1 MAEQKQDYS
10 GMTGGLDMSKLPI
23 YGEDADER
31 IKELR
36 DAQQQAL
43 EALQHRYDQPN
54 WWKVA
59 AGFAKPQLGGF
70 LASAGSAAEA
80 MGENT
85 ELQRN
90 QQLPIAQ
97 MKLQLAQSN
106 MLLNA
111 GKKVADQIK
120 AWRDAHPGQTPSAQ
134 LVGEWE
140 ATAPNS
146 NVVKSLKEELNFQ
159 QAQQTQNIQRAQ
171 VKQAA
176 NMPLTDADKIA
187 LGQLPEGQPRNPNE
201 PVVTPLPKEEPIVAK
216 PIGKEEPKGTVG
228 IDDYIT
234 AHHNMEGTPA
244 GQKSKT
250 SSAVG
255 PSGLIDSTRM
265 YLQDKY
271 HLPEYS
277 TDPKVIEAYDH
288 ALIKDQQDTLSG
300 AGLENSALNHR
311 LTSWFGSSGGPKVIN
326 ADPHAKIKD
335 VISADAIKANG
346 LNPDMSIGALRARVE
361 GNLWDQGINPK
372 YAVGEQ
378 AEMPKVETTP
388 AATTVEITG
397 NNGKQKYYPHSV
409 PRPET
414 AGEGTANREFALKK
428 YDENAS
434 KVEAPYAEQIGNL
447 QPIATGPNYTRVKN
461 SYDTAINM
469 IEQNPTLA
477 KTVFAMMRQ
486 DPIQAALNEGFGM
499 HAGALAANVSLPV
512 QAFVDAGLGEKEKNY
527 ADKLFSNLMNI
538 TMAQLRGQGVSM
550 GKVPQQE
557 YMKALS
563 GFVSPNQTAPAAL
576 NGLHHARAEF
586 DQNKEFYDLVQKER
600 RDKVDPTSATPY
612 ADIIANSPEL
622 QRLHK
627 KYLLINKK
635 YDEDYQK
642 RLQAKNPP
650 K

>member
-1 MAEQKQDYS
+1 MAEQKEDYS

-23 YGEDADER
+23 YGEGTDER
-31 IKELR
+31 IQELR
-36 DAQQQAL
+36 DAQQKAL

-85 ELQRN
+85 ELQRQ

-120 AWRDAHPGQTPSAQ
+120 SWRDSHPGQTPSAQ

-146 NVVKSLKEELNFQ
+146 NVVKSLKEELNYQ
-159 QAQQTQNIQRAQ
+159 QAQQTQNLQR
-171 VKQAA
+171 VHEKQAA
-176 NMPLTDADKIA
+176 NMPLSAADKA
-187 LGQLPEGQPRNPNE
+187 VLAQEPEGQPRNPNE
-201 PVVTPLPKEEPIVAK
+201 PVVTPLPATEPIVAK
-216 PIGKEEPKGTVG
+216 PIGKEEKKGAEGTVG

-234 AHHNMEGTPA
+234 AHHNMEGTLA
-244 GQKSKT
+244 GKKSKT

-265 YLQDKY
+265 FLQDKY

-277 TDPKVIEAYDH
+277 TDPNVIAQYDH
-288 ALIKDQQDTLSG
+288 ALIKDQQDTLSS
-300 AGLENSALNHR
+300 AGLENTALNHG
-311 LTSWFGSSGGPKVIN
+311 LTSWFGASGGPKVIN

-335 VISADAIKANG
+335 VISPAAIKANG
-346 LNPDMSIGALRARVE
+346 LNPDMSVGALRSRVE
-361 GNLWDQGINPK
+361 GNLWDQGVNPK

-378 AEMPKVETTP
+378 AEVPKEKTEEAQP
-388 AATTVEITG
+388 IA
-397 NNGKQKYYPHSV
+397 KQEQVKIYPHSV
-409 PRPET
+409 PKPDT
-414 AGEGTANREFALKK
+414 AGLGSADREIVMKN
-428 YDENAS
+428 YGENAS
-434 KVEAPYAEQIGNL
+434 KVEIPYAEQIANL
-447 QPIATGPNYTRVKN
+447 QPVATGPTYTRIKN
-461 SYDTAINM
+461 SYDTAISM
-469 IEQNPTLA
+469 IENNPTLA
-477 KTVFAMMRQ
+477 KQVFAMMRQ
-486 DPIQAALNEGFGM
+486 DPIQAALNEGFGV
-499 HAGALAANVSLPV
+499 HAGALAANVSLPI
-512 QAFVDAGLGEKEKNY
+512 QAFKDAGLDEKAKNY

-538 TMAQLRGQGVSM
+538 TMAQLRGQGVAM

-563 GFVSPNQTAPAAL
+563 GFVNPNQTAPAAL

-586 DQNKEFYDLVQKER
+586 DQNKEFYDTVQKER
-600 RDKVDPTSATPY
+600 RSRADPSSATPY
-612 ADIIANSPEL
+612 SDIISNSPDI

-627 KYLLINKK
+627 KYALINKK
-635 YDEDYQK
+635 YDDDYQA
-642 RLQAKNPP
+642 RLQAKNPL